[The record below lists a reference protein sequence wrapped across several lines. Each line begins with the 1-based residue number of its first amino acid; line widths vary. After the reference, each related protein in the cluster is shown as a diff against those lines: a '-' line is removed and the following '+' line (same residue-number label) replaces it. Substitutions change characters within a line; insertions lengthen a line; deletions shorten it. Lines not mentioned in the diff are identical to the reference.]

1 MTEQQDKEQV
11 QPVEKSKSL
20 QRKVTDRR
28 GMVYTL
34 KKDLGQGGQGLVC
47 TTDFPNVLVKVA
59 IEKRPEKLKA
69 KKRQLEWL
77 MRQDLDGLKIA
88 RPQEII
94 AKPGTVV
101 GYVMELMDGLEPLV
115 DSIAKAFLQLAEHG
129 TLEGFRKTGGLK
141 RRLLLLQ
148 ELASTLADLHARGY
162 AYGDLSPANI
172 FVSISVDYHQLWLID
187 CDNICVTER
196 VGRDYIYTPGY
207 AAPEVIRQE
216 SGVNAS
222 TDCWS
227 FAVIA
232 LKLLTL
238 CHPFESGLMV
248 EDGDPEEELEKAA
261 RGELPWIYD
270 QDNDANSWA
279 ESGIPIALVTTKKMR
294 ELFDDCF
301 SEGIGSVSA
310 RPSMATWAEAVDD
323 ALSRLLDCSATDD
336 CGFKFIYN
344 TKKECGFCGNTQLS
358 DDYLLLRYYF
368 FNDLTEEGETP
379 WIKTAS
385 CQVLN
390 LNQTIELHLAPLGTD
405 LYKDSPML
413 CSLVLR
419 EDGLIITPSDGAM
432 VELQRA
438 SDDVTHQ
445 VLRAQRL
452 KTEIK
457 KGGGYALHLK
467 HKGVDGYSSHPV
479 WKFKW

>member
-1 MTEQQDKEQV
+1 
-11 QPVEKSKSL
+11 
-20 QRKVTDRR
+20 
-28 GMVYTL
+28 
-34 KKDLGQGGQGLVC
+34 
-47 TTDFPNVLVKVA
+47 
-59 IEKRPEKLKA
+59 
-69 KKRQLEWL
+69 
-77 MRQDLDGLKIA
+77 
-88 RPQEII
+88 
-94 AKPGTVV
+94 
-101 GYVMELMDGLEPLV
+101 
-115 DSIAKAFLQLAEHG
+115 
-129 TLEGFRKTGGLK
+129 
-141 RRLLLLQ
+141 
-148 ELASTLADLHARGY
+148 
-162 AYGDLSPANI
+162 LSPANI